1 MVANWSQCFYT
12 QARTRATYTHTH
24 TPNRFE
30 EAAEMACPEQSDENM
45 AFSVVFSRC
54 STAFATKQIKI
65 QLKVY
70 QGLEWAVQQ
79 FNTLRPSENWSEKSK
94 FFDTE
99 ELFFLQ

>member
-1 MVANWSQCFYT
+1 MVANRRQCFYT

-54 STAFATKQIKI
+54 STVFATKPNKI
-65 QLKVY
+65 QLEVY
-70 QGLEWAVQQ
+70 QGLEWAVKP
-79 FNTLRPSENWSEKSK
+79 FKTLSENWSEKSK
-94 FFDTE
+94 FFD
-99 ELFFLQ
+99 L